1 MPFMFFDHKDH
12 ILYKYLTEIF
22 FPESL
27 GSFLPVPTSFGWFPS
42 KLSKIWAFTFVI
54 LEIPNA
60 MDRLIV
66 QCILCMQLDDRDIML
81 KHKCVQVHRADSHE
95 PYGWKGQVEILKI
108 SPFFFSF
115 VGRKKNIY

>member
-1 MPFMFFDHKDH
+1 M
-12 ILYKYLTEIF
+12 
-22 FPESL
+22 
-27 GSFLPVPTSFGWFPS
+27 
-42 KLSKIWAFTFVI
+42 
-54 LEIPNA
+54 
-60 MDRLIV
+60 

-115 VGRKKNIY
+115 VGKKRILLTRFEWPNGDKYIGQYINGKRNGLGDMQVVLIAI